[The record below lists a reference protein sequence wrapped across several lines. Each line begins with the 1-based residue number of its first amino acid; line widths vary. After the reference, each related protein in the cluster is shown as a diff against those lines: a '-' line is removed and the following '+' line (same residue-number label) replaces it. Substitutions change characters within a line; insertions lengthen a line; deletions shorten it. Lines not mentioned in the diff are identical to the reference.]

1 MLHSWY
7 HLPVG
12 LLFLALTLALRA
24 LSVNRLI
31 RNKLRLG
38 IGLSFGFL
46 VLHLLLTQ
54 GWVEPDL
61 ANTLKSIEGLLL
73 VFAAVSTLVVV
84 LVNPLRVDRVPDRFP
99 SIVQDALTYGVFLV
113 IATFVM
119 RERFLTTS
127 AVSAVVLGFALQ
139 DTLGNMFAG
148 LAIQVDKPFRVGHW
162 IAVASM
168 EGLVTQITWRAT
180 KLRTKTG
187 NFVVVPN
194 SVIGKEPI
202 TNYSEPAVP
211 TRLQFEV
218 GVSYHAAPNDVKQA
232 IHEVLSAEPLVL
244 KTPSPDVLISDFGNS
259 AIVYRVRFW
268 VDDYSRDEIARD
280 RIRSGIYYAFQRRQI
295 EIPYPIQVEYSREWP
310 AGRTAD
316 RTAALLR
323 LAETLDLFQPLT
335 PAERTELVELS
346 VERLYGDNETVVRQG
361 DAGSSMFL
369 ICSGRLRVTV
379 EPSGAEVATVETGG
393 YIGEMSLLT
402 GDARSATVTARGDAG
417 LLEITAETFRRI
429 VLANP
434 TVLERITSVIEERR
448 AQLVERAAMTSSG
461 PTAVAEGPTPLLR
474 RIQRF
479 FGLSSDAR

>member
-1 MLHSWY
+1 MVHSWY

-12 LLFLALTLALRA
+12 LLFLALTLGLRV

-31 RNKLRLG
+31 HNKLRIG

-46 VLHLLLTQ
+46 VLHLVLTQ

-61 ANTLKSIEGLLL
+61 ADTLRSIEVLLL

-84 LVNPLRVDRVPDRFP
+84 LVNPIRVDRVPDRFP
-99 SIVQDALTYGVFLV
+99 SIVQDALTYGVFLL

-162 IAVASM
+162 IAVSSM

-187 NFVVVPN
+187 NFVIVPN

-211 TRLQFEV
+211 TRLQLEV
-218 GVSYHAAPNDVKQA
+218 GVSYNAAPNDVKQA

-244 KTPSPDVLISDFGNS
+244 KAPMPDVLLSDFGNS

-268 VDDYSRDEIARD
+268 VDDYSRDEVVRD

-310 AGRTAD
+310 SGRSAD
-316 RTAALLR
+316 RTAGLLR
-323 LAETLDLFQPLT
+323 LAESIDLLQSLT
-335 PAERTELVELS
+335 PAERAELVDLS
-346 VERLYGDNETVVRQG
+346 TERLYGDNETVVRQG
-361 DAGSSMFL
+361 EPGSSMFL
-369 ICSGRLRVTV
+369 IYSGRLRVTV
-379 EPSGAEVATVETGG
+379 EPSGAEVAVVEAGG

-402 GDARSATVTARGDAG
+402 GDVRSATVTARGDAV
-417 LLEITAETFRRI
+417 LLEITAAIFRRI

-434 TVLERITSVIEERR
+434 TVLERITSVIEARR
-448 AQLVERAAMTSSG
+448 AELVEKAAMAATG
-461 PTAVAEGPTPLLR
+461 PAAIPGGPTPLLR
-474 RIQRF
+474 KIQRF
-479 FGLSSDAR
+479 FGLTSDAR

>member
-1 MLHSWY
+1 MVHSWY

-12 LLFLALTLALRA
+12 LLFLAVTFGLRT

-31 RNKLRLG
+31 RDKLRLG
-38 IGLSFGFL
+38 IGLSIGFL
-46 VLHLLLTQ
+46 VLHLVLTQ

-61 ANTLKSIEGLLL
+61 ADTFRSIEGLLL

-84 LVNPLRVDRVPDRFP
+84 LMNPLRVDRVPDRFP

-119 RERFLTTS
+119 RERFFTTS

-162 IAVASM
+162 IAVSSM

-187 NFVVVPN
+187 NFVIVPN

-211 TRLQFEV
+211 TRLQLDV
-218 GVSYHAAPNDVKQA
+218 GASYNAAPNDVKQA
-232 IHEVLSAEPLVL
+232 IHEVLAAESLVL
-244 KTPSPDVLISDFGNS
+244 KTPTPDVLLSDFGNS
-259 AIVYRVRFW
+259 SIVYRVRFW
-268 VDDYSRDEIARD
+268 VDDYSRDEIVRD
-280 RIRSGIYYAFQRRQI
+280 RIRTGIYYAFQRRQI

-310 AGRTAD
+310 SGRSAERTAE
-316 RTAALLR
+316 LLR
-323 LAETLDLFQPLT
+323 LAETVDVLRPLT
-335 PAERTELVELS
+335 EAERAELVELS
-346 VERLYGDNETVVRQG
+346 TERLYGDSETVVRQG
-361 DAGSSMFL
+361 QPGASMFL

-379 EPSGAEVATVETGG
+379 EPSGAEVAIVDAGG

-402 GDARSATVTARGDAG
+402 GDPRSATVTARGDAV
-417 LLEITAETFRRI
+417 LLEITADTFRRI

-434 TVLERITSVIEERR
+434 TVLERISSVIEERR
-448 AQLVERAAMTSSG
+448 AQLAERAATVAAG
-461 PTAVAEGPTPLLR
+461 PAATAEGPRPLLR
-474 RIQRF
+474 KIQRF
-479 FGLSSDAR
+479 FGLASDGR